1 MGNEMNGNHIEGEG
15 VSTPV
20 LSIVVPC
27 YNEEEALVAC
37 TNELLPILLSMIEVG
52 KISDKSNIIYID
64 DGSKD
69 NTWSIIEKT
78 AQESL
83 HIDGI
88 KLSCNKGHQVAMVA
102 GLTYCI
108 DSDMT
113 ISIDADLQD
122 DISVI
127 ETMVDK
133 YHQGFDVVYGVRSER
148 KTDTFFKRFTAQSF
162 YKLMSLMGVKQVENH
177 ADFRLLSKKALLSL
191 LKYKEQNMYIRG
203 LVPLIG
209 YPSEKVFYARKER
222 LQGESKYPISKMISL
237 AIEGITSLSVTPLR
251 MVTLAGLTISSL
263 SFIMI
268 LIALFQHFLGGTV
281 QGWTSM
287 ILVILFIGG
296 IQMLCIGV
304 LGEYIGKIYIE
315 TKERPKFF
323 IEKTTK

>member
-1 MGNEMNGNHIEGEG
+1 MTDNQKEC
-15 VSTPV
+15 SQAPK

-27 YNEEEALVAC
+27 YNEEAALDAC
-37 TNELLPILLSMIEVG
+37 TNELLPIIQSMIESG
-52 KISDKSNIIYID
+52 KISDKSKIIYVD

-69 NTWSIIEKT
+69 STWSLIK
-78 AQESL
+78 ESAEL
-83 HIDGI
+83 FPHVDGI
-88 KLSCNKGHQVAMVA
+88 KLSCNKGHQIAMLA
-102 GLTYCI
+102 GLSSCI
-108 DSDMT
+108 DSDIT
-113 ISIDADLQD
+113 VSIDADLQD
-122 DISVI
+122 DTSVI
-127 ETMVDK
+127 EEMVDK
-133 YHQGFDVVYGVRSER
+133 YKQGFDVVYGVRSER

-222 LQGESKYPISKMISL
+222 LLGESKYPFSKMISL

-304 LGEYIGKIYIE
+304 LGEYIGKIYLE